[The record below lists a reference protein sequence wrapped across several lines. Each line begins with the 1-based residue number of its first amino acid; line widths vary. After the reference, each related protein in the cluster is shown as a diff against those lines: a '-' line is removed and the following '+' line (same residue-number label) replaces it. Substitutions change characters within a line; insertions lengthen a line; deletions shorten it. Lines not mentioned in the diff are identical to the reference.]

1 MRTGFTLQ
9 GAMTQSVFITG
20 AGSGIGRAA
29 ARRFSRGGWLVGA
42 FDVDPQ
48 GLAETCRELP
58 PERTVQGPLDV
69 TDPHAWERAVALF
82 AQATDGHMHVL
93 LNNAGVL
100 HFGPFG
106 SLDRASAAR
115 MIDINA
121 RGVVEGVYASL
132 ALLENTPGATV
143 LNMASGSALYGP
155 PDMAVYAATKFFVRG
170 FTEALDLELAPKGVR
185 VCGIFPGFVATPM
198 VAQQAFTPGSLKS
211 LGVHLQAEH
220 VASLLWR
227 VAHAKRRGSPHWYL
241 PAYQRTLARLAGAFP
256 GLARTLMKRIAR
268 R

>member
-1 MRTGFTLQ
+1 MAR
-9 GAMTQSVFITG
+9 SVFITG

-42 FDVDPQ
+42 FDIDPE

-58 PERTVQGPLDV
+58 SERTVQGPLDV
-69 TDPHAWERAVALF
+69 TDPEAWRRALETFSQVTGGRL
-82 AQATDGHMHVL
+82 DVL

-100 HFGPFG
+100 HFGPFE
-106 SLDRASAAR
+106 SLDRARAAR

-121 RGVVEGVYASL
+121 RGVVEGIYAAL
-132 ALLENTPGATV
+132 PLLEKTPGAAV

-170 FTEALDLELAPKGVR
+170 LTEALDLELAPKGIR
-185 VCGIFPGFVATPM
+185 VCAIFPGFVATPM
-198 VAQQAFTPGSLKS
+198 VAQQTFTPGSMKT

-227 VAHAKRRGSPHWYL
+227 VAHARRRASPHWYL
-241 PAYQRTLARLAGAFP
+241 PAYQGVLARAAGAFP
-256 GLARTLMKRIAR
+256 GLSRWLMKRIAR